1 MLSEVL
7 MLSFI
12 VFRNFSYF
20 AQSRVSFNGIAFLLV
35 TSRSRMPFLNSE
47 LIQGAFFILARLV
60 QRTSK
65 NFVFQ
70 SAHKTLESSQPLQVQ
85 SC

>member
-7 MLSFI
+7 MLLFI

-20 AQSRVSFNGIAFLLV
+20 AQSRVSFNGIAFLFV
-35 TSRSRMPFLNSE
+35 TSRSRMPFFNSE

-70 SAHKTLESSQPLQVQ
+70 SAHKTSESSQPLQVQ